1 MVAVKA
7 DLVWSPMLLLAHA
20 YVQRLKRTLALTA
33 GHTRVLH
40 LDRAPEPISLHTET
54 NGSQPLG
61 TFPRAVSR

>member
-33 GHTRVLH
+33 GHTRVCRK
-40 LDRAPEPISLHTET
+40 DPAEQIAGDKAIAP
-54 NGSQPLG
+54 
-61 TFPRAVSR
+61 RY